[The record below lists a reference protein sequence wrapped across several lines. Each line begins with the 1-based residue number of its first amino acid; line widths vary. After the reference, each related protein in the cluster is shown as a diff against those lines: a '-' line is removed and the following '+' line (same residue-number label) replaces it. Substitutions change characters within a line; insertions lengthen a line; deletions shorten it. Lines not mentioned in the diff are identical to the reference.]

1 MNAYKETIREFATEL
16 TKKIWK
22 IYKLEP
28 NFKMRKLVEQLGG
41 NIAPD
46 LTNQLADYEE
56 AEIFEEQSKESFNII
71 YKLRCPIT
79 DEDRRKLES
88 NRERNFIIDAHLEDR
103 RIRHAI
109 AHEIGHLFLHM
120 IKLQKEENF
129 IIEGDY
135 KRNIQDGSLI
145 EWEAEEFA
153 SILLMPEQSFRFYY
167 ERLEL
172 TLDNEFERIDKLA
185 ETFGALHSDVIKRG
199 RNLQLW

>member
-1 MNAYKETIREFATEL
+1 
-16 TKKIWK
+16 
-22 IYKLEP
+22 
-28 NFKMRKLVEQLGG
+28 
-41 NIAPD
+41 
-46 LTNQLADYEE
+46 
-56 AEIFEEQSKESFNII
+56 
-71 YKLRCPIT
+71 
-79 DEDRRKLES
+79 
-88 NRERNFIIDAHLEDR
+88 
-103 RIRHAI
+103 
-109 AHEIGHLFLHM
+109 M

-135 KRNIQDGSLI
+135 KRNIQDRSLI

-185 ETFGALHSDVIKRG
+185 ETFGTLHSDVIKRG